1 MIFETFAKDELQW
14 LNRLGI
20 GFYNTPKCSIA
31 SKDVAKSLIDERI
44 QLVKKYTSLDVLDIG
59 SKQFAI
65 AASLDMPN
73 VKCFST
79 NKDDVKL
86 LVDNKL
92 YRHPFKGATSLT
104 FWNTFQNIADPRLH
118 LSGADEYVFIS
129 CPIYN
134 EVSEV
139 RKVDGQFWYFTVNG
153 IVNFMKPFGFE
164 IQEVN
169 WMEKWYIQDN
179 IGTFVFKR
187 TSDLE

>member
-14 LNRLGI
+14 LNCLGI
-20 GFYNTPKCSIA
+20 GFYNTFKPSIA
-31 SKDVAKSLIDERI
+31 VKEVAKALVDERV

-65 AASLDMPN
+65 AAALTMEN

-79 NKDDVKL
+79 NKDEVKW

-92 YRHPFKGATSLT
+92 YRHPFKGANSLT

-118 LSGADEYVFIS
+118 LSGADEYVFIT

-134 EVSEV
+134 EVAEA
-139 RKVDGQFWYFTVNG
+139 RKVDGQFWYFTVKG
-153 IVNFMKPFGFE
+153 ITNFMRPFGFE

-169 WMEKWYIQDN
+169 WMEKWYEN
-179 IGTFVFKR
+179 KNNATFVFKR

>member
-14 LNRLGI
+14 LNSLGI
-20 GFYNTPKCSIA
+20 GFYNTAKPPVAFKNA
-31 SKDVAKSLIDERI
+31 DSKLIGERVE
-44 QLVKKYTSLDVLDIG
+44 LVNKYTDLDVLDIG
-59 SKQFAI
+59 TKEFAL
-65 AASLDMPN
+65 ARPN
-73 VKCFST
+73 TKCFAT
-79 NKDDVKL
+79 KKDDVKW

-129 CPIYN
+129 CPTYN
-134 EVSEV
+134 EVAEV